1 MGIDIIEKSTELTNE
16 EFIFEAQGYLNHPKS
31 AITLATRCLGSDK
44 HLCVY
49 HALRLTGRPPCRF
62 EDGKSRRVLT
72 LFEHYNGTHWDG
84 CKYGG
89 GLGGISVANKRM
101 ALVIAVLAL
110 FLAFAETAVKSAQTT
125 ALNAQIEASNLWNFF
140 QAKNV
145 RRSSNVIAAEQA
157 TLNLTGITDPNQRA
171 ATEKQIAEWT
181 ATAERYRSEPSAAD
195 GKGEGTEELRVRA
208 VESEHLRDEML
219 AKDHNYEFASAGFQ
233 VGIVLAS
240 AAVITGLIGPGFLA
254 GGLAF
259 LIGLAF
265 MAFGMFA
272 PHLLHLH

>member
-1 MGIDIIEKSTELTNE
+1 MSRG
-16 EFIFEAQGYLNHPKS
+16 
-31 AITLATRCLGSDK
+31 
-44 HLCVY
+44 V
-49 HALRLTGRPPCRF
+49 HAVQHEMEHKIQHD
-62 EDGKSRRVLT
+62 ED
-72 LFEHYNGTHWDG
+72 H
-84 CKYGG
+84 GG

-110 FLAFAETAVKSAQTT
+110 FLAFAETAGKSAQTT

-219 AKDHNYEFASAGFQ
+219 AKYHSYEFASAGFQ